1 MPQMLGFQR
10 KRHARYALQFQC
22 RVRMRQSDAQSGN
35 TRQRGASAAGKL
47 RVLSSQVMNNEEHD
61 DFAAKLLQIEE
72 QANMALNDLPAGLTR
87 DRVQHIAIVARMLR
101 YRLDVAAIVVLPS
114 PDSSRRSPS

>member
-1 MPQMLGFQR
+1 MVASR
-10 KRHARYALQFQC
+10 KTGGKP
-22 RVRMRQSDAQSGN
+22 VRKSKRRELPDSERWSLSVSC
-35 TRQRGASAAGKL
+35 ASVVHQGI
-47 RVLSSQVMNNEEHD
+47 MNEEHD

-101 YRLDVAAIVVLPS
+101 YRLDVASIVVLPS
-114 PDSSRRSPS
+114 RDSSRRSPS

>member
-1 MPQMLGFQR
+1 M
-10 KRHARYALQFQC
+10 K
-22 RVRMRQSDAQSGN
+22 
-35 TRQRGASAAGKL
+35 
-47 RVLSSQVMNNEEHD
+47 NEEHD

-101 YRLDVAAIVVLPS
+101 LPRPRGRLRGASAGQAAAETHLTVTAQADAEHWHAERDQSGEFAQEREVVRGVLPES
-114 PDSSRRSPS
+114 EPGI

>member
-1 MPQMLGFQR
+1 MSKER
-10 KRHARYALQFQC
+10 NA
-22 RVRMRQSDAQSGN
+22 
-35 TRQRGASAAGKL
+35 
-47 RVLSSQVMNNEEHD
+47 EHD

-101 YRLDVAAIVVLPS
+101 YRLDVAAIVLS
-114 PDSSRRSPS
+114 SRDSSRQIPS

>member
-1 MPQMLGFQR
+1 
-10 KRHARYALQFQC
+10 
-22 RVRMRQSDAQSGN
+22 MRSQGLPDSDARSLPVSC
-35 TRQRGASAAGKL
+35 ACFALAP
-47 RVLSSQVMNNEEHD
+47 MNNEEHD

-114 PDSSRRSPS
+114 RDSSRRSPS

>member
-1 MPQMLGFQR
+1 M
-10 KRHARYALQFQC
+10 
-22 RVRMRQSDAQSGN
+22 
-35 TRQRGASAAGKL
+35 RGA
-47 RVLSSQVMNNEEHD
+47 MTEERD

-72 QANMALNDLPAGLTR
+72 QANMALVDLPAGLTR

-114 PDSSRRSPS
+114 ADSSPQTPS